1 MAECD
6 GTLSVGL
13 CIVPLVEPDD
23 FSDPSIPGVNRIVP
37 AHSLAGSPEA
47 ITAGTGRRRATHKP
61 PLAAAGMT
69 TTRLG
74 GAINRLVFASGRIV
88 WELAF
93 GVGSEKLRGLPRE

>member
-13 CIVPLVEPDD
+13 CILPLVQPDD

-47 ITAGTGRRRATHKP
+47 ITAGTARGYTRWRRRATRKP

-74 GAINRLVFASGRIV
+74 GAINRLVFASGRT
-88 WELAF
+88 A
-93 GVGSEKLRGLPRE
+93 